1 MTALPGVRRKRTSL
15 ILAMNVLAL
24 IAVGAIGLVGAT
36 ALRHYEGAKK
46 LEQPETVP
54 LPVTSVGM
62 LAITDDTGR
71 LAGVSLV
78 VSLPGDLAGG
88 YLLPLPTSVD
98 STLGTGDERIA
109 LTAVFAQGG
118 AEALSLAVEGAV
130 SVTLNFSQV
139 VTPAE
144 AEALFAPVVPVQ
156 AQLQRDVR
164 DTVDGAAVVLFPAGA
179 AELTAAQVVQVLTAE
194 VTGEPESA
202 RRDNINAVWAA
213 IATAVGTGRTEWIVG
228 SPVATVSDLLN
239 RVLAGPVVTQ
249 SFPTV
254 PIPVELNP
262 AGLDVEQIDRA
273 EAVMWL
279 AAVAPGSMSA
289 PGLGLTY
296 RVEVPPGYVEQVKA
310 AINALLFLGANVK
323 SVDFSG
329 PELTVSLALVSSE
342 DQLEVVTT
350 DNAQFGAIEVAVNPQ
365 PIEGIDVVLQL
376 GSEYLNGAPVSSP
389 STTTTTTL
397 P

>member
-1 MTALPGVRRKRTSL
+1 MTALPGVRRKRTAL

-54 LPVTSVGM
+54 LPMTSVGM

-98 STLGTGDERIA
+98 STLGTGDDRIA
-109 LTAVFAQGG
+109 LTAVFAEGG
-118 AEALSLAVEGAV
+118 VEALSLAVEGVV

-144 AEALFAPVVPVQ
+144 AEALFAPVVSVQ
-156 AQLQRDVR
+156 AQLPRDVR
-164 DTVDGAAVVLFPAGA
+164 DSVDGTAVVLFPTGA

-202 RRDNINAVWAA
+202 RRDNINAVWTA
-213 IATAVGTGRTEWIVG
+213 IATAVGTGRTEWVVG
-228 SPVATVSDLLN
+228 SPVATVADLLN

-254 PIPVELNP
+254 PIAAVLNP

-296 RVEVPPGYVEQVKA
+296 RVEAPPGYVEQVKA
-310 AINALLFLGANVK
+310 AISALLVLGANVK
-323 SVDFSG
+323 SVDFNG
-329 PELTVSLALVSSE
+329 PELIVSVALVSSE
-342 DQLEVVTT
+342 NQLEVVATE
-350 DNAQFGAIEVAVNPQ
+350 NAQFGAVEVAVNPQ

-376 GSEYLNGAPVSSP
+376 GSEYLNGAPVSLP